1 MEKKWFVVYTK
12 SRCEKKVAALL
23 AKRNVENYCPLNRIM
38 KQWADRKK
46 LIYEPLFTSYVFIHA
61 CEKEIFSI
69 KQITSDIVNFVYWI
83 GKPATIKDDEI
94 DNIKKFLNQH
104 MDIQLEKQDVQIS
117 DQVRIISGPLMNVE
131 GNVKA
136 ITNNKVKLSLP
147 SLGYMMVAEV
157 KISNVEVIQYPS
169 TVLNMAHS

>member
-1 MEKKWFVVYTK
+1 
-12 SRCEKKVAALL
+12 
-23 AKRNVENYCPLNRIM
+23 
-38 KQWADRKK
+38 
-46 LIYEPLFTSYVFIHA
+46 
-61 CEKEIFSI
+61 
-69 KQITSDIVNFVYWI
+69 
-83 GKPATIKDDEI
+83 
-94 DNIKKFLNQH
+94 